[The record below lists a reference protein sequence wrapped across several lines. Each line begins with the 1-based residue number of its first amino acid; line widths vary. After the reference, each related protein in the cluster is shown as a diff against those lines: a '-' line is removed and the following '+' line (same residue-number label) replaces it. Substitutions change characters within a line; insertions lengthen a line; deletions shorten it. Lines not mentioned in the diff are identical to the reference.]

1 MTKIEVLG
9 PGCYNCH
16 LLERI
21 TLIALEGLR
30 ADGLAADTT
39 ITRVKHL
46 SDMESY
52 AIRLTPGLVINEQLV
67 CAGRVPSKEEVDHWL
82 CAAIEQC
89 ASS

>member
-1 MTKIEVLG
+1 MNIKILG

-21 TLIALEGLR
+21 TVITLDGLR
-30 ADGLAADTT
+30 TGGLAADTT

-46 SDMESY
+46 SDMEPY

-67 CAGRVPSKEEVDHWL
+67 CAGRVPSEEEVDRWL
-82 CAAIEQC
+82 RAALEQ
-89 ASS
+89 STVS